1 MARGKLAF
9 QPDAERFY
17 AEGYWRSGDLWEDV
31 AARAQEHPERVAMV
45 LGAREVRYDE
55 LIRAAVGVSHRLAE
69 AGGAPGDVVILLG
82 RHSIEAVVAM
92 LGCLHR
98 GVVLA
103 PLPPMFNESQL
114 AALVE
119 QTSAKAVIAF
129 GGEKEIAKCRTVADQ
144 VSLLLELRPEDV
156 DAAAAEDR
164 PADRTPRHADDVTI
178 VLHS

>member
-1 MARGKLAF
+1 MSRSAVAF
-9 QPDAERFY
+9 QPEAERYY
-17 AEGYWRSGDLWEDV
+17 AEGFWRAGDMWEEV
-31 AARAQEHPERVAMV
+31 AAHEAENADTVAMV
-45 LGAREVRYDE
+45 LGDRRVRYDE
-55 LIRAAVGVSHRLAE
+55 MRSAAVGVSHRLATD
-69 AGGAPGDVVILLG
+69 GVAPGEVVILLG

-114 AALVE
+114 SALVD
-119 QTSAKAVIAF
+119 QTGARAIVAF
-129 GGEKEIAKCRTVADQ
+129 GGDKAIAKCRKVADQ

-164 PADRTPRHADDVTI
+164 PADRAARDADDVTI
-178 VLHS
+178 